1 MSVFRPR
8 NINRR
13 LVGTATTSI
22 TSSTCPIFSGKGSPG
37 NGGQI
42 GPKKSPYLCSQISLG
57 CRCCGGSCGGVFKLN
72 ESACG
77 VKENCNCTVADCG
90 GFFICC
96 GPSTNKWFVA
106 PVSAEV
112 TRTWNDKA
120 NAATVACTC
129 SGNCGW
135 YVPTCAQ
142 LINPG
147 ACCKFNWDSFT
158 SAAYWSSTQG
168 PNHSGVHVCRI
179 NPHGDHAHNCN
190 VAFNNNPNGLCV
202 SLSNNA
208 GGALGKGSS
217 CKIRA
222 FRCTAT

>member
-8 NINRR
+8 NVNRR
-13 LVGTATTSI
+13 LVGTATTSL
-22 TSSTCPIFSGKGSPG
+22 TVSTCPLLSGKGSPG

-42 GPKKSPYLCSQISLG
+42 GPKKTPYLCSQISLG
-57 CRCCGGSCGGVFKLN
+57 NRCCGGACGGVFKLN

-77 VKENCNCTVADCG
+77 VKENCNCGVADCG

-112 TRTWNDKA
+112 TRTWDNNA

-135 YVPTCAQ
+135 FVPTCAQ

-147 ACCKFNWDSFT
+147 ACCKSNWDSFT
-158 SAAYWSSTQG
+158 AAAYWSSTAG
-168 PNHSGVHVCRI
+168 PTHSGIHSGI
-179 NPHGDHAHNCN
+179 NCFREHAHPYSNPY
-190 VAFNNNPNGLCV
+190 NNNPNGLRV
-202 SLSNNA
+202 DLSNDA
-208 GGALGKGSS
+208 GATLAKPCS
-217 CKIRA
+217 CRVRA